1 MTEAFFEAYLLN
13 AVPAELWPELDVE
26 QTKRRFFT
34 HLKQGDAFLSI
45 ALKAFM
51 VGLELFLGPVHLQP
65 RRFSRLPA
73 QKQALLLDKLSH
85 TGSRILQPMVVLLK
99 ALASMSAYADE
110 KILKR
115 LGYDP
120 EEVNSLKGCSG

>member
-1 MTEAFFEAYLLN
+1 
-13 AVPAELWPELDVE
+13 
-26 QTKRRFFT
+26 
-34 HLKQGDAFLSI
+34 
-45 ALKAFM
+45 M

-115 LGYDP
+115 LGYDAK
-120 EEVNSLKGCSG
+120 EVNSLKGCPG